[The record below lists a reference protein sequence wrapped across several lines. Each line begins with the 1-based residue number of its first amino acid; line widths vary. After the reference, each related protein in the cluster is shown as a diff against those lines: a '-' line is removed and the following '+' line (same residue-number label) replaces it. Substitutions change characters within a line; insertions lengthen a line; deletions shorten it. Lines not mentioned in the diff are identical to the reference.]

1 MPTGSSASPVALV
14 RARRRSAARMAILL
28 AASAVVSACTADRVL
43 SPIPQVDVGTS
54 TAAIVVPR
62 RDLIQ
67 PETAPAAMP
76 EEAPAEQPAPDMA
89 APEEP
94 APMLAPAPAPE
105 AAPSVEPPATEE
117 AGLPPARNPS
127 PGIAPPDRAAP
138 RAEMPPD
145 EVARRRELK
154 RLGVT
159 YVDLPPIYAWNGACR
174 IDYPVKVLGLSGGV
188 ALKPAATLNTT
199 LAVTFA
205 KYVRR
210 DFAPAVRWRYLSGI
224 NTIYT
229 GSSYS
234 CRRMIGESSHHISE
248 HAKGNAIDVMKIRL
262 DSGRVIDVE
271 KPGWFSFRQRGFL
284 NRVRAEA
291 CDYFTTVLG
300 PGYNRAHAN
309 HFHFDLMRRRNG
321 YVACR

>member
-1 MPTGSSASPVALV
+1 
-14 RARRRSAARMAILL
+14 
-28 AASAVVSACTADRVL
+28 
-43 SPIPQVDVGTS
+43 VDVGTS
-54 TAAIVVPR
+54 TAAIVVPQ

-67 PETAPAAMP
+67 PEAAPAASHGEDLP
-76 EEAPAEQPAPDMA
+76 EEPAPDAAPDMA
-89 APEEP
+89 APPAEP
-94 APMLAPAPAPE
+94 APMLAPAPDIAP
-105 AAPSVEPPATEE
+105 AEPPAMEQ
-117 AGLPPARNPS
+117 AGLPPAENPS
-127 PGIAPPDRAAP
+127 PRIAPPDRAPQAG
-138 RAEMPPD
+138 MPPD

-174 IDYPVKVLGLSGGV
+174 IDYPVKVLALSGGI

-229 GSSYS
+229 GSSYA

-248 HAKGNAIDVMKIRL
+248 HAKGNAIDVMKIKL

-300 PGYNRAHAN
+300 PGYNRAHSN
-309 HFHFDLMRRRNG
+309 HFHFDLMKRRNG